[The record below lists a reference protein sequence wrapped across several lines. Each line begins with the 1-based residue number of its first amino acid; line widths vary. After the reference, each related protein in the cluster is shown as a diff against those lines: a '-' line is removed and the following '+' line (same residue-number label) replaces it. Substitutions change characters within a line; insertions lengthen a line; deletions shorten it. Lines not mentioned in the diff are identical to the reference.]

1 MTISWRRRRKCCA
14 GSCDAWERREMRM
27 GEKIGKIGKTLEKSG
42 VSVVTCISLLLGLG
56 LTYYSAFYTE
66 ESLGETG
73 ISHTVRDSAILNV
86 LVVLIVAALFDVLR
100 KALERKRRTSP
111 NFSARLEKVLLIA
124 ALIYSVAAGGI
135 WVAVAHVAPDAD
147 AKSVCVVAEYVLAGE
162 FPMQPPTYMGYF
174 PHQFGIVFVLHKLFA
189 LFGSGNYAAWQYMNV
204 LFFPLLIF
212 AGYRTVKLIFEKSET
227 GIFYLLLV
235 LGYLPLYFYLP
246 YVYGDFASA
255 ACGMVVIWQTVSFC
269 KNEKYSAV
277 GWGTLAAVFGCLVRK
292 NTLIVVIAAVLVLL
306 VRSLCRAR
314 FRLLLMAFVMPLAI
328 WGADRG
334 VELYYEH
341 LSGQQISEGIPTVC
355 WIMMG
360 LEDEEE
366 GPGWFNGF
374 NYQAYTDHNFDYGA
388 TEQYSR
394 ELIQARLQELWHN
407 KPYAVDFFRRKIL
420 TQWNMP
426 DCYSLHETRHFDC
439 ETDELS
445 EAVRE
450 VYYGGTGDRLQA
462 FMNRYQFVIYVGFAL
477 AAAGLLRRDKRG
489 IENCLPL
496 IAIVGGF
503 LFSILWEAMS
513 RYVLSYVVYMIP
525 MAAAGIEQLPDWIES
540 GRKILKK
547 RKQMPEKIRQI
558 PEKIRKAGGVLERAA
573 DKILL
578 AISIVISWGL
588 TFCSMTLTEELQT
601 GTEIPVTT
609 SDNAGINLLILFAV
623 AAVFFLLRRILLK
636 KCRLKFDKVRVAIVA
651 AAAIYVTVVCVVW
664 VSICH
669 VKPRA
674 DGGSL
679 CYVARLVMQG
689 RFGTMVPPGYM
700 SYNPHQFSL
709 LAVIQILF
717 ALFGI
722 GKYKAFQYMNALCMP
737 LLFYSGYKLLRLIC
751 KRSEPVFYYILLFVS
766 CLPLFL
772 YVPYVYGEITSTTFT
787 MVLMWQVV
795 RYCKTGKKTC
805 FLWGT
810 LAITFACIM
819 RMNSL
824 IVLAAAGIVLVL
836 YALRAAKPQAVAWL
850 LAMIVAVFATDGCI
864 RAYYEHIS
872 GKEVLDGIPYIS
884 YVLMGLRDGERGP
897 GWYDQSNYT
906 ELMLHDYDTE
916 LTAIDNQ
923 EQVKERLKEFWDDK
937 AYGIDFFGRK
947 IASQWNSPAYHSIF
961 ETRIFNCKKEELP
974 EVVRRF
980 YYDEEAAV
988 RVFMNRYQFVLYFFT
1003 AFMTIV
1009 SLFAKRKERDLED
1022 RILLIAI
1029 VGGFLFSIGWEA
1041 MSRYVLPYVVYMIP
1055 LAAIGIWQ
1063 LQELLGAG
1071 AERLRG
1077 KLRDRRRL

>member
-1 MTISWRRRRKCCA
+1 
-14 GSCDAWERREMRM
+14 M

-86 LVVLIVAALFDVLR
+86 LVFLIAAALFGVLR
-100 KALERKRRTSP
+100 KALERKREASP
-111 NFSARLEKVLLIA
+111 DFSAGLEKVLLIA

-189 LFGSGNYAAWQYMNV
+189 LFGSGNYTAWQYMNV
-204 LFFPLLIF
+204 LFSPLLIL

-227 GIFYLLLV
+227 AIFYLLLV

-255 ACGMVVIWQTVSFC
+255 ACGMVVIWQTISFC
-269 KNEKYSAV
+269 KKENYSAV
-277 GWGTLAAVFGCLVRK
+277 VWGTIAAVFGCLVRK

-306 VRSLCRAR
+306 ICSLCRAR
-314 FRLLLMAFVMPLAI
+314 WKLLLMVFVMPLAI
-328 WGADRG
+328 WGAQRG

-341 LSGQQISEGIPTVC
+341 LSGQQISEGIPSVC
-355 WIMMG
+355 WVMMG
-360 LEDEEE
+360 LEDSEE
-366 GPGWFNGF
+366 GPGWFNGS
-374 NYQAYTDHNFDYGA
+374 NYQVYTDNNFDYEA
-388 TEQYSR
+388 AEQYSR
-394 ELIQARLQELWHN
+394 EQIQERLQELWRD
-407 KPYAVDFFRRKIL
+407 KSQAVDFFRRKIL

-426 DCYSLHETRHFDC
+426 DCYSLHETRHFDR
-439 ETDELS
+439 EQDELS
-445 EAVRE
+445 GAVE
-450 VYYGGTGDRLQA
+450 EIYYGESGDRLQA
-462 FMNRYQFVIYVGFAL
+462 FMNRYQFVIYAGFAL
-477 AAAGLLRRDKRG
+477 AAAGLLRRDKRR
-489 IENCLPL
+489 IENCLLL

-503 LFSILWEAMS
+503 LFSVLWEAMS

-525 MAAAGIEQLPDWIES
+525 MAAAGIGQFSDWMETAK
-540 GRKILKK
+540 GKLKN
-547 RKQMPEKIRQI
+547 REQMPEKIRQI
-558 PEKIRKAGGVLERAA
+558 LEKVRQIPERIKKAGGVLERAA
-573 DKILL
+573 DVILL
-578 AISIVISWGL
+578 GISIPISWGL
-588 TFCSMTLTEELQT
+588 AWCSMTLTEELQT

-609 SDNAGINLLILFAV
+609 ADSAFINLLVLSAV
-623 AAVFFLLRRILLK
+623 SAVFFFLRGLFLK
-636 KCRLKFDKVRVAIVA
+636 KCRWESRRVRAVTVASAAVYVA
-651 AAAIYVTVVCVVW
+651 AVSVAW

-679 CYVARLVMQG
+679 CYVARLILQG

-709 LAVIQILF
+709 LAVIQVLF
-717 ALFGI
+717 TLFGI

-751 KRSEPVFYYILLFVS
+751 KKWEPVFYYILFFVS

-795 RYCKTGKKTC
+795 RYCKTAKKTC

-836 YALRAAKPQAVAWL
+836 YALRAAKPQAIAWL
-850 LAMIVAVFATDGCI
+850 LAMVVTVLAADGCI

-884 YVLMGLRDGERGP
+884 YVLMGLKDGERGP

-916 LTAIDNQ
+916 QTAVDNQ
-923 EQVKERLKEFWDDK
+923 EQVMERLKEFWEDK
-937 AYGIDFFGRK
+937 AYGVDFFGRK
-947 IASQWNSPAYHSIF
+947 LMSQWNSPAYHSLF
-961 ETRIFNCKKEELP
+961 ETRIFNCSKEELP
-974 EVVRRF
+974 EPVRRV
-980 YYDEEAAV
+980 YYDDEAAV
-988 RVFMNRYQFVLYFFT
+988 RGFMNRYQFVLYFFT
-1003 AFMTIV
+1003 AFMIAV
-1009 SLFAKRKERDLED
+1009 SLFKKKEERFLED

-1029 VGGFLFSIGWEA
+1029 VGGFLFSLVWEA

-1055 LAAIGIWQ
+1055 LAAVGMWR
-1063 LQELLGAG
+1063 LQELLAAG
-1071 AERLRG
+1071 VRR
-1077 KLRDRRRL
+1077 LRDRRR